1 MRFGDQFPSGP
12 GDGSPGINPWEP
24 GTLIGRVTEVSDD
37 VNPPSAA
44 DPIQAAVPGAAVP
57 SDAASR
63 PATNGDVPA
72 ITELLRAEEIAG
84 TGETSLS
91 ETEVGEWF
99 DTPRARE
106 RNVVRVLERAG
117 VLIGVWRVFRNF
129 EDKYWA
135 QVAVDRGL
143 PGALVDELWVAG
155 LDWAERTT
163 VALADGFGVTNP
175 RLDLWVYEDDALTR
189 RHAEA
194 SGFRQMRAFIEMQID
209 LDGYIAP
216 DPDPAVLVRHAAV
229 ADAGSPDLATM
240 YHVLTESFRDHY
252 DFQLRSFEDWLE
264 AKEADALADPSHW
277 YLAELDGAAVGALKG
292 TTPTSRSTTPVTSPA
307 SACCARGAD
316 AGSRRRCCTPASPAT
331 PPTAGRPSNC
341 TWTPRA
347 RPAPP
352 TCTSRSACTG
362 GWSGSTSTSG
372 STPPESETR
381 GPVDPQGRDT
391 LPVAHW
397 PADVVLAVQR
407 CRANAARTTSTTPA
421 GSAVTSP
428 AGIGRTAQPA
438 ALRRA

>member
-44 DPIQAAVPGAAVP
+44 DPIQASVPDPAVP
-57 SDAASR
+57 SGAASR
-63 PATNGDVPA
+63 PATDGDVPA

-91 ETEVGEWF
+91 ETAVGEWF

-209 LDGYIAP
+209 LDAYTAP
-216 DPDPAVLVRHAAV
+216 DPDPAVLVRRAAV

-292 TTPTSRSTTPVTSPA
+292 DDSYLEVD
-307 SACCARGAD
+307 D
-316 AGSRRRCCTPASPAT
+316 AGYIASLGVLREGRGRGVAKALLHTSFARYAADGRAAVKLHVDAESPTGATHLYESVGMYRRLVGFDFHKWVDT
-331 PPTAGRPSNC
+331 
-341 TWTPRA
+341 
-347 RPAPP
+347 
-352 TCTSRSACTG
+352 
-362 GWSGSTSTSG
+362 
-372 STPPESETR
+372 TR
-381 GPVDPQGRDT
+381 V
-391 LPVAHW
+391 
-397 PADVVLAVQR
+397 
-407 CRANAARTTSTTPA
+407 
-421 GSAVTSP
+421 
-428 AGIGRTAQPA
+428 
-438 ALRRA
+438 